1 MDIEQQLRQMLVLRD
16 PGARF
21 TDDVL
26 SRVGDVPQGQ
36 SRDGVVRL
44 ADVRD
49 ARRGRRVLLGVL
61 VVVGAAAAMLP
72 FLPGRDDDMPASQ
85 DVAALVTPEG
95 EAATDPAAQSAM
107 DQVEPSPGN
116 EGLLD
121 CIDPDVLYGL
131 LLGPGVEKFRISAE
145 VQPRLA
151 AFKAPRE
158 LTWLGGTEREVGG
171 IRQLSAVYRTS
182 LAPEAARIAAGEALN
197 TSGWTLHSDG
207 RQLGAGVFVSATSL
221 QAAATYCREGM
232 PVGMTAGALEGVT
245 YVVLSATERAGGFS
259 STCERAPQVTARGTS
274 PLDQHLPTLQ
284 LPRDPATGQL
294 VAMQGGGGSTGG
306 FSRRASTSFRL
317 KDSAANVAQHF
328 GSQMARQGWQS
339 ATSWSGTGSAGSTW
353 NRRLDG
359 DAVVEGSLVV
369 TAFED
374 DRFTVVFRAGI
385 AE

>member
-1 MDIEQQLRQMLVLRD
+1 MDIEQQLREMLVLRD

-26 SRVGDVPQGQ
+26 SRVGDVPGGQ
-36 SRDGVVRL
+36 PRDGVVRL
-44 ADVRD
+44 ADVRNT
-49 ARRGRRVLLGVL
+49 RLGRRVLLGAL

-72 FLPGRDDDMPASQ
+72 FLPGRDEEVTGSEDVVALQTSAGG
-85 DVAALVTPEG
+85 VAA
-95 EAATDPAAQSAM
+95 DPGAPTAM
-107 DQVEPSPGN
+107 NGGEPSVGN
-116 EGLLD
+116 EGQID

-131 LLGPGVEKFRISAE
+131 LLGPGIGKFRISAE
-145 VQPRLA
+145 VMPQLA

-158 LTWLGGTEREVGG
+158 LTWLGGTEREVVGT
-171 IRQLSAVYRTS
+171 RQVSAVYRTS
-182 LAPEAARIAAGEALN
+182 LDPEAARIVAGEALN
-197 TSGWTLHSDG
+197 SSGWTLHSDG

-306 FSRRASTSFRL
+306 SSRRASTSFRL

-374 DRFTVVFRAGI
+374 DRFTVMFRAGI